1 MQWLGTT
8 DQVIEL
14 QIEVAIDCTVYWTG
28 DAIDSD
34 VYGRV
39 NEVDWV
45 CTLVDWRWHADRSIE

>member
-1 MQWLGTT
+1 VQWWGTT

-39 NEVDWV
+39 NEVD
-45 CTLVDWRWHADRSIE
+45 